1 MPSSNAWGSPYAP
14 SSNGSSRFT
23 IPFLVSPNAFVVV
36 PFHQGVRDEKMLEK
50 LATHDIQDV
59 SALFS
64 LVDKYTKAVKG
75 HAWHSP
81 VAQVAKGDRKPNA
94 GTQAQ
99 GNNKKKKAGGS
110 QPLDGAPTIIA
121 TAAGE
126 GRGGGGGQEATNAP
140 VSCPI
145 AMMTAQSAQ
154 LHTTYYIRV
163 PGDLEAHRTI
173 L

>member
-126 GRGGGGGQEATNAP
+126 GRGGGARGDK
-140 VSCPI
+140 CPRQLSNSDDDSTKCTTPHNI
-145 AMMTAQSAQ
+145 LHQSAG
-154 LHTTYYIRV
+154 RS
-163 PGDLEAHRTI
+163 RSS
-173 L
+173 